1 MSGHKGRAGRA
12 AALALI
18 AVVTAWAA
26 WPGLRTAAPAG
37 FVAPQPFAAAASAGV
52 QATPRLVSAIVNEAE
67 PPRVHAASIAALPDG
82 RLFATWFGGEREGGT
97 EVKIYG
103 AFRAPGAV
111 AWETQQ
117 VIASPEQTSADV
129 GRLVRKMGNPL
140 AFVTPAGELWVVYV
154 SVTMGGWATS
164 HLNLL
169 RSPDLGR
176 SWLPAQRLVASP
188 FLNLSTLV
196 KGYPVSFDNGDIG
209 LPVYHE
215 MAGKFAELLV
225 LSAGGEVRRKQ
236 RIDHG
241 RRSLQPVVLVQDA
254 QRAVALMR
262 YGGEQAPF
270 RAWRSETADGGR
282 SWSAVEATDLANPN
296 SALAALRLEDGRLLA
311 VANDTDDERL
321 RLSLLVSADEGR
333 HWRVIHR
340 FEDKQ
345 ALAGKELDE
354 PVFRALLEQ
363 DVDALG
369 AAPAREV
376 IVRNTERN
384 LCRGN
389 GPCGWQYDY
398 PYLVRAA
405 DGDFHLVYTWNR
417 SFVRHLQF
425 NRAWLEGK
433 L

>member
-1 MSGHKGRAGRA
+1 MSGRSAISLRLP
-12 AALALI
+12 ALAAI
-18 AVVTAWAA
+18 AATTLWAA
-26 WPGLRTAAPAG
+26 WPGLHPVAPARFVPPPVMAATAAAPAE
-37 FVAPQPFAAAASAGV
+37 A
-52 QATPRLVSAIVNEAE
+52 RLISAIVNEAE
-67 PPRVHAASIAALPDG
+67 PPRVHAASVAVLPDG
-82 RLFATWFGGEREGGT
+82 RLFSAWFGGEREGGT
-97 EVKIYG
+97 EVKVYA
-103 AFRAPGAV
+103 AFREPGKA
-111 AWETQQ
+111 AWEAQQ
-117 VIASPEQTSADV
+117 AIASPEQTSADID
-129 GRLVRKMGNPL
+129 RLVRKMGNPL

-188 FLNLSTLV
+188 FFNLSTLV
-196 KGYPVSFDNGDIG
+196 KGYPVFFDNGDIG

-225 LSAGGEVRRKQ
+225 LSADGEVRRKV
-236 RIDHG
+236 RMDHG

-262 YGGEQAPF
+262 YGGEDAPF
-270 RAWRSETADGGR
+270 RAWRSETADGGLT
-282 SWSAVEATDLANPN
+282 WSVVEATDLANPN

-311 VANDTDDERL
+311 VANDTEDERL
-321 RLSLLVSADEGR
+321 RLSLLVSADAGR

-345 ALAGKELDE
+345 DLAGKELDE
-354 PVFRALLEQ
+354 PEFRTLLER
-363 DVDALG
+363 DVDTLG
-369 AAPAREV
+369 AAPAREA

-425 NRAWLEGK
+425 NRAWLEEK

>member
-1 MSGHKGRAGRA
+1 MKPKPFAGRA
-12 AALALI
+12 L
-18 AVVTAWAA
+18 AVVAIAAVSAWAA
-26 WPGLRTAAPAG
+26 WPGLTAPPRAAEFVPPAPPSAA
-37 FVAPQPFAAAASAGV
+37 VAES
-52 QATPRLVSAIVNEAE
+52 PRLLSAIVNEAE

-97 EVKIYG
+97 EVKIYA
-103 AFRAPGAV
+103 AFREPGAQ
-111 AWETQQ
+111 AWSAQAA
-117 VIASPEQTSADV
+117 IASPEQSSADLGV
-129 GRLVRKMGNPL
+129 LVRKMGNPL

-188 FLNLSTLV
+188 FFNLSTLV
-196 KGYPVSFDNGDIG
+196 KGYPVFYANGDIG

-225 LSAGGEVRRKQ
+225 LGADGRVRDKVRM
-236 RIDHG
+236 DHG
-241 RRSLQPVVLVQDA
+241 RRSLQPVVVVNDA
-254 QRAVALMR
+254 RHAVALMR
-262 YGGEQAPF
+262 YGGEHGPF

-282 SWSAVEATDLANPN
+282 NWSAVEATDMANPN
-296 SALAALRLEDGRLLA
+296 SALAALRLEDGRLIA
-311 VANDTDDERL
+311 VANDTEDERL
-321 RLSLLVSADEGR
+321 RLSLLASEDGGR
-333 HWRVIHR
+333 RWRVIHR

-345 ALAGKELDE
+345 ALAGQELPE
-354 PVFRALLEQ
+354 PEFRALLER

-369 AAPAREV
+369 PAPAREA

-384 LCRGN
+384 LCRGA

-425 NRAWLEGK
+425 NRAWLEDK

>member
-1 MSGHKGRAGRA
+1 MKVCVVRKVAGLA
-12 AALALI
+12 AI
-18 AVVTAWAA
+18 AAVSVWAA
-26 WPGLRTAAPAG
+26 WPALRPVAPAG
-37 FVAPQPFAAAASAGV
+37 FVVAQPVAAAAQDAG
-52 QATPRLVSAIVNEAE
+52 PRLISAIVNQTE

-82 RLFATWFGGEREGGT
+82 RLFAAWFGGEREGGT

-103 AFRAPGAV
+103 AFRQPGNT
-111 AWETQQ
+111 AWEAQQ
-117 VIASPEQTSADV
+117 VVASPEQTSAGV

-140 AFVTPAGELWVVYV
+140 AFVTPGGELWVVYV

-176 SWLPAQRLVASP
+176 NWLPAERLVASP
-188 FLNLSTLV
+188 FFNLSTLV
-196 KGYPVSFDNGDIG
+196 KGYPVFFDNGEIG

-225 LSAGGEVRRKQ
+225 LSAEGKVRRKL
-236 RIDHG
+236 RMDHG

-262 YGGEQAPF
+262 YGGEHGPF
-270 RAWRSETADGGR
+270 RAWRSETTDGGR
-282 SWSAVEATDLANPN
+282 HWSPVEATGLANPN
-296 SALAALRLEDGRLLA
+296 SALAALRLDDGRLLA
-311 VANDTDDERL
+311 VANDTEDERL
-321 RLSLLVSADEGR
+321 RLSLLVSEDAGR
-333 HWRVIHR
+333 NWRVIHR

-345 ALAGKELDE
+345 SFAGRELDE
-354 PVFRALLEQ
+354 PAFSALLAE
-363 DVDALG
+363 DLRTLG
-369 AAPAREV
+369 AAPALDAV
-376 IVRNTERN
+376 ARNAERN
-384 LCRGN
+384 LCRGA
-389 GPCGWQYDY
+389 GACGWQYDY
-398 PYLVRAA
+398 PYLIRAA

-425 NRAWLEGK
+425 NQAWLEGK